1 MSPGILANKSPLPKS
16 VSAPVSSRIVL
27 ESIADDEYYETIR
40 QYVLDSQTASTS
52 SIMRHFGLGYGRA
65 ASILDSLEEEG
76 IVKTIGNG
84 RKVVIKKTDDADS
97 DF

>member
-1 MSPGILANKSPLPKS
+1 MN
-16 VSAPVSSRIVL
+16 
-27 ESIADDEYYETIR
+27 
-40 QYVLDSQTASTS
+40 
-52 SIMRHFGLGYGRA
+52 IMRHFGLGYGRA

-84 RKVVIKKTDDADS
+84 RKVVIKKTDGADS